1 MIKKLLFLMILFSGI
16 SFPIAK
22 AGSPYYNVRDFG
34 VVADG
39 KTVTTAAIQAVIEK
53 CAKAGGGKIVFPAG
67 NYLTGPLFM
76 RSNIEI
82 EILAG
87 ATLIFHDDIL
97 NTPVIEGSWE
107 GIERKVYAALFTGH
121 NLKNIAI
128 TGRGRLEGRG
138 STWWKAYR
146 ETEAIRIRLGIT
158 EREPDNPKDSPLPFP
173 RPKMINFYNCEDI
186 LISGITI
193 NNSTSWTIHP
203 VFCRNIEI
211 NGISI
216 VQPYDSP
223 NTDGINPE
231 ACHNVRI
238 FNCFIDCGDDCI
250 TLKSGYNEHGRKKGI
265 PCENIVIANCTFAHG
280 RSAVGIG
287 SEMSGGVRNVTISN
301 CVFKGTRRGLRIKS
315 KRDRGGVVENILA
328 TGIIMEDIEEAISID
343 MYYETKS
350 DAAEP
355 ISEKTPLFRN
365 IRFSNIIGSNI
376 DQPINVWGL
385 PESPIEGLVLENI
398 RMESKKGMDAK
409 FVKDLRLH
417 NVEIINEDGK
427 VPFYIRN
434 GYKVEVSLLRGPVGK
449 AKNNIETEKVT
460 EFKDL
465 FRNITN

>member
-1 MIKKLLFLMILFSGI
+1 MKKILIFILLLVLFS
-16 SFPIAK
+16 K
-22 AGSPYYNVRDFG
+22 ADADSPYYNVRDYG
-34 VVADG
+34 VVGDG

-67 NYLTGPLFM
+67 DYLTAPLFM
-76 RSNIEI
+76 RSHIEI

-87 ATLIFHDDIL
+87 ATLILHDDIL
-97 NTPVIEGSWE
+97 NTPVIDGSWE
-107 GIERKVYAALFTGH
+107 GIERKVYASLFTGH

-138 STWWKAYR
+138 STWWKAYN
-146 ETEAIRIRLGIT
+146 ETEVLRKKLGIT

-173 RPKMINFYNCEDI
+173 RPKMINFYHCENI

-193 NNSTSWTIHP
+193 NNSPSWTIHP

-231 ACHNVRI
+231 ACNNVRI

-250 TLKSGYNEHGRKKGI
+250 TIKSGYNEHGRKKGI

-350 DAAEP
+350 DVAVP
-355 ISEKTPLFRN
+355 ITEKTPLFRN
-365 IRFSNIIGSNI
+365 IRYTNIIGINI

-385 PESPIEGLVLENI
+385 PESPIEGLMLENI
-398 RMESKKGMDAK
+398 RMESKKGLDVK
-409 FVKDLRLH
+409 YVKDLRLY
-417 NVEIINEDGK
+417 NVEIINKDGK
-427 VPFYIRN
+427 QPFHIRN
-434 GYKVEVSLLRGPVGK
+434 GEKVEVSLLRGPAGK
-449 AKNNIETEKVT
+449 EENIIKTEKVT
-460 EFKDL
+460 GFKSL
-465 FRNITN
+465 FKH